1 MENLRGIIFML
12 IAMAGFAIEDGLI
25 KTLTKDIPV
34 SEILILLGFGG
45 TIIFA
50 SLALLKGE
58 ALYSSQMRCQPFIF
72 RFIADTLSPLFF
84 LPALA
89 LIPLATAS
97 SILQTIPILVTMG
110 AALFLGQKVGWRR
123 WSAIVV
129 GFLGVLLIIRP
140 GMAEFQTASIL
151 AILGA
156 VSLASRDLATRMM
169 PLGLPTVTVTT
180 YAFVASIL
188 AGIILIPFFEPLI
201 WPTFSQWFWLLVL
214 TILGGLS
221 YAAIVLATRAGD
233 VAVIAPFR
241 YSRLVFSLLI
251 AVIFLG
257 ERPDWQT
264 ISGAIIIMLAGL
276 YTFWREHLMSQK
288 L

>member
-34 SEILILLGFGG
+34 SEILILLGLGG
-45 TIIFA
+45 MIIFA
-50 SLALLKGE
+50 SLAVLKGE
-58 ALYSSQMRCQPFIF
+58 ALFSTQMRSQPFIF

-110 AALFLGQKVGWRR
+110 AAIFLGQKVGWRR
-123 WSAIVV
+123 WSAIAA
-129 GFLGVLLIIRP
+129 GFCGVLLIIRP

-169 PLGLPTVTVTT
+169 PVSLPTVTITT
-180 YAFVASIL
+180 YAFIASIL
-188 AGIILIPFFEPLI
+188 AGVLLIPFFEPLI
-201 WPTFSQWFWLLVL
+201 GRPLCNGSGFYLLP
-214 TILGGLS
+214 
-221 YAAIVLATRAGD
+221 Y
-233 VAVIAPFR
+233 
-241 YSRLVFSLLI
+241 
-251 AVIFLG
+251 
-257 ERPDWQT
+257 
-264 ISGAIIIMLAGL
+264 
-276 YTFWREHLMSQK
+276 
-288 L
+288 

>member
-34 SEILILLGFGG
+34 SEILILLGLGG
-45 TIIFA
+45 MIIFA
-50 SLALLKGE
+50 SLAVLKGE
-58 ALYSSQMRCQPFIF
+58 ALLSTQMRSQPFIF

-110 AALFLGQKVGWRR
+110 AAIFLGQKVGWRR
-123 WSAIVV
+123 WSAIAA
-129 GFLGVLLIIRP
+129 GFCGVLLIIRP

-156 VSLASRDLATRMM
+156 VSLESM
-169 PLGLPTVTVTT
+169 
-180 YAFVASIL
+180 
-188 AGIILIPFFEPLI
+188 
-201 WPTFSQWFWLLVL
+201 
-214 TILGGLS
+214 
-221 YAAIVLATRAGD
+221 
-233 VAVIAPFR
+233 
-241 YSRLVFSLLI
+241 
-251 AVIFLG
+251 G
-257 ERPDWQT
+257 ETPPVP
-264 ISGAIIIMLAGL
+264 
-276 YTFWREHLMSQK
+276 
-288 L
+288 

>member
-34 SEILILLGFGG
+34 SEILILLGLGG
-45 TIIFA
+45 MIIFA
-50 SLALLKGE
+50 SLAVLKGE
-58 ALYSSQMRCQPFIF
+58 ALFSTQMRSRPFIF

-110 AALFLGQKVGWRR
+110 AAIFLGQKVGWRR
-123 WSAIVV
+123 WSAIAA
-129 GFLGVLLIIRP
+129 GFCGVLLIIRP

-169 PLGLPTVTVTT
+169 PVSLPTVTITT
-180 YAFVASIL
+180 YAFIASIL
-188 AGIILIPFFEPLI
+188 AGVLLIPFFEPLI
-201 WPTFSQWFWLLVL
+201 WPSFTQWIWILSL
-214 TILGGLS
+214 TLLGGLS

-241 YSRLVFSLLI
+241 YSRLVFSLII
-251 AVIFLG
+251 AVVFLR

-264 ISGAIIIMLAGL
+264 LLGAAIIILAGL
-276 YTFWREHLMSQK
+276 YTFWREHLISQK